1 MEPLKNGY
9 SREYL
14 ERLAS
19 AIARQHPA
27 KFNRRQFLQNVFDD
41 EWERREL
48 KARLQHI
55 RHCLHQ
61 HLHLPYTDALTVLMA
76 AAPEFGGYHAILFPD
91 YVESYGF
98 EHWQPSMKALAHFTQ
113 YSSSEFAV
121 RPFLVKDPQRMLK
134 QMQRWSRD
142 RNEHLR
148 RLSSEGTRPR
158 LPWAMALPQFKRD
171 PLPLLPILDQL
182 HADPSLYVR
191 KSVANN
197 LNDIAKDNPQVTLD
211 WAARFR
217 GAHTHTDW
225 IIKRACR
232 TLLKRADAQA
242 LDLFAFAEASHV
254 AVKNLTVHVEHLR
267 IGDTLEFEFVL
278 ASRPTSKSASKSASK
293 PAGAKLPL
301 GRLRIEYGIDYVK
314 ANGQHAR
321 KIFQIAEG
329 DFEEI
334 SRSFRKK
341 HSLRQMTTRVHYA
354 GEHRLA
360 IVINGK
366 EVAIKSFQLT

>member
-1 MEPLKNGY
+1 MAEPLKNGY

-19 AIARQHPA
+19 AIARHHPA
-27 KFNRRQFLQNVFDD
+27 KFNRRQFLHSVFD
-41 EWERREL
+41 EQWQAREL
-48 KARLQHI
+48 KERLQHI
-55 RHCLHQ
+55 RASLHD
-61 HLHLPYTDALTVLMA
+61 HLHLPYTDALAVLMA
-76 AAPEFGGYHAILFPD
+76 AAPAFGGYHAILFPD
-91 YVESYGF
+91 YVESYGLA
-98 EHWQPSMKALAHFTQ
+98 HWQPSMKALAHFTQ

-121 RPFLVKDPQRMLK
+121 RPFLVQDPERMLK

-142 RNEHLR
+142 DNEHLR

-182 HADPSLYVR
+182 RADPSLYVR

-211 WAARFR
+211 WATRFR
-217 GAHTHTDW
+217 GAHAHTDW

-242 LDLFAFAEASHV
+242 LDLFAFADAAHV
-254 AVKNLTVHVEHLR
+254 VVKNFGIRVEQLR
-267 IGDTLEFEFVL
+267 IGDTLEFAFTV
-278 ASRPTSKSASKSASK
+278 ASK
-293 PAGAKLPL
+293 PAGAKIPL

-321 KIFQIAEG
+321 KIFQVAEG
-329 DFEEI
+329 DFAEVA
-334 SRSFRKK
+334 RDFRKT
-341 HSLRQMTTRVHYA
+341 HSLRQMTTRTHYA
-354 GEHRLA
+354 GEHWLA

-366 EVAIKSFQLT
+366 QAAQKRFELTAE

>member
-19 AIARQHPA
+19 AVARQHPA
-27 KFNRRQFLQNVFDD
+27 KFNRRQFLQHVFDD
-41 EWERREL
+41 EWEQREL

-61 HLHLPYTDALTVLMA
+61 HLHLPYAEALTVLMA

-91 YVESYGF
+91 YVESYGL
-98 EHWQPSMKALAHFTQ
+98 EHWQPSMQALAHFTQ

-121 RPFLVKDPQRMLK
+121 RPFLVKDPERMLK

-142 RNEHLR
+142 ANEHLR
-148 RLSSEGTRPR
+148 RLASEGTRPR

-197 LNDIAKDNPQVTLD
+197 LNDIAKDNPQVTLE
-211 WAARFR
+211 WARRYR
-217 GAHTHTDW
+217 GAHIHSDW

-232 TLLKRADAQA
+232 TLLKRADAET
-242 LDLFAFAEASHV
+242 LDLFAFAEAAHV
-254 AVKNLTVHVEHLR
+254 TVKKFSLPADRLQ
-267 IGDTLEFEFVL
+267 IGDSLQFEFTLV
-278 ASRPTSKSASKSASK
+278 AEPKN
-293 PAGAKLPL
+293 LPL

-321 KIFQIAEG
+321 KIFQVAEG
-329 DFEEI
+329 DFSEAT
-334 SRSFRKK
+334 RSFRKT
-341 HSLRQMTTRVHYA
+341 HSLRQMTTRKHYA

-360 IVINGK
+360 VLINGREMARK
-366 EVAIKSFQLT
+366 NFYLDEPP

>member
-1 MEPLKNGY
+1 MAEPLKNGY

-19 AIARQHPA
+19 SIARHHPA
-27 KFNRRQFLQNVFDD
+27 KFNRRPFLQSVFDAD
-41 EWERREL
+41 WETREL
-48 KARLQHI
+48 KSRLQHI
-55 RHCLHQ
+55 RACLHQ
-61 HLHLPYTDALTVLMA
+61 HLQLPYAEALSVLMA

-91 YVESYGF
+91 YVEAYGLD
-98 EHWQPSMKALAHFTQ
+98 HWQPSMRALAHFTQ
-113 YSSSEFAV
+113 YSSAEFSV
-121 RPFLVKDPQRMLK
+121 RPFLVKDPERMLK

-142 RNEHLR
+142 NNEHLR

-158 LPWAMALPQFKRD
+158 LPWAMALPQFKKD

-211 WAARFR
+211 WARRYR
-217 GAHTHTDW
+217 GAHEYTGW

-232 TLLKRADAQA
+232 TLLKRADAET
-242 LDLFAFAEASHV
+242 LDLFAFAEAAHV
-254 AVKNLTVHVEHLR
+254 AVKKFTLSDVHLK
-267 IGDTLEFEFVL
+267 IGDSLQFEFTL
-278 ASRPTSKSASKSASK
+278 AAN
-293 PAGAKLPL
+293 PAGAPL

-321 KIFQIAEG
+321 KIFQISEG
-329 DFEEI
+329 DFTES
-334 SRSFRKK
+334 SRVLRKT
-341 HSLRQMTTRVHYA
+341 HSLRQMTTRKHYV

-360 IVINGK
+360 VVINGREIAQK
-366 EVAIKSFQLT
+366 KFYLGGA

>member
-1 MEPLKNGY
+1 MAEPLKNGY

-19 AIARQHPA
+19 AVARHHPA
-27 KFNRRQFLQNVFDD
+27 RFNRRQFLADVFD
-41 EWERREL
+41 EQWNTREL

-55 RHCLHQ
+55 RACLHK
-61 HLHLPYTDALTVLMA
+61 HLRLSYIDALDVLMA

-91 YVESYGF
+91 YVETYGLDQ
-98 EHWQPSMKALAHFTQ
+98 WQPSMKALAHFTQ
-113 YSSSEFAV
+113 YSSAEFAV
-121 RPFLVKDPQRMLK
+121 RPFLVKDPERMLK
-134 QMQRWSRD
+134 QMLRWSRD
-142 RNEHLR
+142 GNEHLR

-211 WAARFR
+211 WAQRHR
-217 GAHTHTDW
+217 GAHVHTDW

-232 TLLKRADAQA
+232 TLLKRADARA
-242 LDLFAFAEASHV
+242 LDLFALADAGHV
-254 AVKNLTVHVEHLR
+254 AVKSFALDSDQLQ
-267 IGDTLEFEFVL
+267 IGETLQFEFALV
-278 ASRPTSKSASKSASK
+278 SK
-293 PAGAKLPL
+293 PAGTPL

-314 ANGQHAR
+314 ANGAQAR
-321 KIFQIAEG
+321 KIFQIGEG
-329 DFEEI
+329 NFDETAKT
-334 SRSFRKK
+334 FRKK
-341 HSLRQMTTRVHYA
+341 HSLRQMTTRTHYA
-354 GEHRLA
+354 GEHGLA
-360 IVINGK
+360 IIVNGRQMALK
-366 EVAIKSFQLT
+366 GFYLEDK